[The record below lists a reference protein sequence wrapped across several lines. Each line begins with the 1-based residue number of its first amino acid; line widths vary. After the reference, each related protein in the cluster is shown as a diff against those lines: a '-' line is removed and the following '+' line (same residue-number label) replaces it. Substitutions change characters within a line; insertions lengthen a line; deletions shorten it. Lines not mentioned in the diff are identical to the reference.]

1 MRQGPGVVAAAIW
14 SGGSHLGPNTPDF
27 QHSCWC
33 LQIFLNRCFFICFLS
48 LGPFPWAMST
58 LVSLQSRSAVLP
70 MLSCQ
75 KLCVD
80 AQSCLILC
88 DPMGYSPPGSSVHEI
103 LQVRI
108 LEWVAISYHRD
119 FPDPGIEIVSLKSPD
134 RWILYHCTTQKPLA
148 RS

>member
-1 MRQGPGVVAAAIW
+1 MRQGPGFVAAAIW
-14 SGGSHLGPNTPDF
+14 SGGSHLGPNTPSF
-27 QHSCWC
+27 HHSCWC
-33 LQIFLNRCFFICFLS
+33 LQVFLNRCFFICYLS
-48 LGPFPWAMST
+48 LGPFPWACVHTS
-58 LVSLQSRSAVLP
+58 SLQSRSAVLP

-88 DPMGYSPPGSSVHEI
+88 DPMDYSPPGSSVPEI

-108 LEWVAISYHRD
+108 RSELSFPIRD
-119 FPDPGIEIVSLKSPD
+119 FPDPGIETVSLESPG
-134 RWILYHCTTQKPLA
+134 RWVLYHCTTQKPLV